1 MSKET
6 RKRNK
11 DEKYKKLRK
20 KRWLLFLLIVIWA
33 VIVYSFSNQTGE
45 ESSGLSYKV
54 SLILF
59 GGNEDLASKAEP
71 IVRKLAHFSEYAIG
85 GLLMYLE
92 VNTYDFKKK
101 NKLIIASGLGIWYAA
116 LDEVHQLFV
125 FARHGSILDVLI
137 DSLGV
142 ITGVII
148 TSILIRKRKKGENIA
163 TRQSNNIN

>member
-20 KRWLLFLLIVIWA
+20 KRWLLFLAIVIWA
-33 VIVYSFSNQTGE
+33 VVVYSFSNQTGE

-54 SLILF
+54 SLFIF
-59 GGNEDLASKAEP
+59 GGNAEMASKAEP

-85 GLLMYLE
+85 GVLMYLE
-92 VNTYDFKKK
+92 VNTYEFKKK
-101 NKLIIASGLGIWYAA
+101 NKLLIASGLGIWYAA

-125 FARHGSILDVLI
+125 FARHGSIFDVLI
-137 DSLGV
+137 DSFGV
-142 ITGVII
+142 IVGVLI
-148 TSILIRKRKKGENIA
+148 TSIWIRKRNKGEKVA
-163 TRQSNNIN
+163 TKQSNNIN